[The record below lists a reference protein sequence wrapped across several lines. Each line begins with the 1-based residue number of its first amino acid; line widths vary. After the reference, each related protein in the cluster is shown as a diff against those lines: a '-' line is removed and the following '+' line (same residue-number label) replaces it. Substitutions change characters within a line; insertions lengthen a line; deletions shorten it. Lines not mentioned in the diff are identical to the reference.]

1 MSRVVDPAVETD
13 EKLGPWGRLEYW
25 EGVNGCIFKN
35 SFGGNKSPELDL
47 NQFLQTC
54 NQPETS
60 DDQSDDVV
68 KGDACD
74 LAQPDNYQIE
84 SSL

>member
-1 MSRVVDPAVETD
+1 M
-13 EKLGPWGRLEYW
+13 YM
-25 EGVNGCIFKN
+25 N

-47 NQFLQTC
+47 NQSLQTC

-84 SSL
+84 SSH

>member
-1 MSRVVDPAVETD
+1 M
-13 EKLGPWGRLEYW
+13 
-25 EGVNGCIFKN
+25 N
-35 SFGGNKSPELDL
+35 SFGGNKSPQLDL
-47 NQFLQTC
+47 NQSLQTC

-68 KGDACD
+68 ERDACD
-74 LAQPDNYQIE
+74 LAQPDNDQIE

>member
-1 MSRVVDPAVETD
+1 MS
-13 EKLGPWGRLEYW
+13 
-25 EGVNGCIFKN
+25 
-35 SFGGNKSPELDL
+35 SFGGNESPQLDL
-47 NQFLQTC
+47 NQSLKTC

-68 KGDACD
+68 EGDACD
-74 LAQPDNYQIE
+74 LAQPDNDQIE